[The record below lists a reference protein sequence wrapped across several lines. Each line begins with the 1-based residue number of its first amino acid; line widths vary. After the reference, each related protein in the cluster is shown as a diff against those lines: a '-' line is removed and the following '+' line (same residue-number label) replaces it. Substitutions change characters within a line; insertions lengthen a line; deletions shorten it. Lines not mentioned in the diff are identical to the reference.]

1 MIPVIAIV
9 GRPNVG
15 KSTLF
20 NCLTKSKDAIVAD
33 EPGVTRDRQFGDGA
47 IGEKPY
53 IVIDTG
59 GIGHDEVGIDAQMA
73 DQSRLAAADADII
86 LFVVS
91 AKDGLT
97 AADEAI
103 AKQLRTLNKPLF
115 IAVNKIDGQDPDIAM
130 SEFYGLGIE
139 YLSPVAA
146 AHNRGINTLVET
158 LLEDIE
164 TPVEELENPADQRI
178 KIAVAGRPNVGKST
192 LINRF
197 LNEERVVVYDQPG
210 TTRDSIYINF
220 DRGEDQYTF
229 IDTAGVRKRARV
241 TEAVEKFS
249 VIKTLQA
256 IKDAHVVILVVDAHD
271 DITDQDLSLLGFV
284 IETGK
289 SLVIAINKW
298 DGLEVEQKE
307 WIKRNLSSRL
317 RFASFAETFFISALH
332 GTNVGHL
339 YEPIK
344 KAYASATQDLPT
356 ALLTRILEEAVK
368 AHPPPLV
375 NGRRIK
381 LRYAHCGGHNPPIIV
396 IHGNQTED
404 VPKSYLRYL
413 EGVFRKAI
421 KLYGTPIRILTK
433 TAMNPFKGKRNT
445 LTPRQ
450 QAKRKRLMKH
460 IKKNSKK

>member
-86 LFVVS
+86 LFVAS

-139 YLSPVAA
+139 SLSPVAA
-146 AHNRGINTLVET
+146 AHKRGINTLVET